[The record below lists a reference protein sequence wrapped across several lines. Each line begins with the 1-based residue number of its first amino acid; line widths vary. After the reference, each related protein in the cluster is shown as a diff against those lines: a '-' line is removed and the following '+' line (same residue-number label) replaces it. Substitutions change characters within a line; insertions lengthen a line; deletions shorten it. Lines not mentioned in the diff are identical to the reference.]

1 MKNDQQS
8 QLTNYTEDER
18 EFLVKQADEL
28 RTNNQPCEL
37 HTRTQGSIYRGRVL
51 TADTGGIVFQK
62 DDNSQ
67 VSVPISLVEK
77 FVGIPKAQAQAW
89 ASPSNTENRAK
100 GASAGG
106 GF

>member
-1 MKNDQQS
+1 MQQNDKT

-18 EFLVKQADEL
+18 DFLVKQGEDL

-37 HTRTQGSIYRGRVL
+37 HTRTQGSIYRGQVL
-51 TADTGGIVFQK
+51 KAETGGIVFQK
-62 DDNSQ
+62 DDGAQ

-89 ASPSNTENRAK
+89 GNPIDSRAK

-106 GF
+106 F